1 MKVSKEVWSKVG
13 LDGGERERE
22 LDGKA
27 KFRLLFMKT

>member
-13 LDGGERERE
+13 LDGGERE